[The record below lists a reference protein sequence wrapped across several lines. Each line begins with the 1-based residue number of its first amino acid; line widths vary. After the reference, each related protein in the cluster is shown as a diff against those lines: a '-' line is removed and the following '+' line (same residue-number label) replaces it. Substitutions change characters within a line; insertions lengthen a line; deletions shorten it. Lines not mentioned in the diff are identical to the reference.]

1 MPDHSGP
8 RRPTSVGTG
17 THGSPVIPIG
27 PHRSTPVR
35 IPIDTDT
42 HRPTPDRIPADT
54 DTHRPTPVRIPAD
67 TDTHWSTPDR
77 IPIDTNTHRPTPPRT
92 TGVSSSAHRSA
103 PPGCPQAP
111 VGHGVNG

>member
-1 MPDHSGP
+1 MQDHSGP

-42 HRPTPDRIPADT
+42 HRSTPDRIPADTDTHRPTPDRIPADT
-54 DTHRPTPVRIPAD
+54 DTHRPTPD
-67 TDTHWSTPDR
+67 
-77 IPIDTNTHRPTPPRT
+77 RT
-92 TGVSSSAHRSA
+92 TGVSSTAHRSA